1 MTLLET
7 TFNTVKCKDCGHEAL
22 EGILKS
28 FNSHLDLPLSHSFG
42 GVCPKVNGNAA
53 DKMVN
58 AITITQM

>member
-1 MTLLET
+1 VTLLET

-42 GVCPKVNGNAA
+42 GVCPKCSSKNTCLIKIF
-53 DKMVN
+53 DDS
-58 AITITQM
+58 